1 MTVILR
7 RSCLVWLLNISDKL
21 FSRSADMDV
30 KDNDSPMPDASSLTS
45 RDDQLHAMRD
55 MRGLRRSMNGSLI
68 AAPPSLSSSLLPNG
82 MKNLAEKVA
91 SKAGAAPVA
100 PQATPF
106 DQFTPSSRDSPIFVK
121 EVIEQHSTSTSNTG
135 GTTTPSEDMRGT
147 DTAAEAESRRQQAL
161 LPTGL
166 CYDVRMRFHC
176 ELDPPKQRVDFH
188 PEDPRRIF
196 CIYDALCLAGL
207 VDDKDNLKNRDGV
220 KILVSRPLMR
230 VFARDATPAE
240 ICLVHDKKHYDFIE
254 STKGS
259 RHIFHSSNVTAR
271 LTCVIRHD

>member
-1 MTVILR
+1 MD
-7 RSCLVWLLNISDKL
+7 LNSH
-21 FSRSADMDV
+21 
-30 KDNDSPMPDASSLTS
+30 DSPMPDASDLTS
-45 RDDQLHAMRD
+45 RDDQLHTLRD
-55 MRGLRRSMNGSLI
+55 MRGVRRSMNGSLI
-68 AAPPSLSSSLLPNG
+68 ATPPTLSGSVLPNG
-82 MKNLAEKVA
+82 LKNFSENLV
-91 SKAGAAPVA
+91 SRTGVVPLV
-100 PQATPF
+100 PQAQSFHQF
-106 DQFTPSSRDSPIFVK
+106 DQPSRDSPVFLK
-121 EVIEQHSTSTSNTG
+121 EINEQQSTSTSNTG

-147 DTAAEAESRRQQAL
+147 DAAAEAESRRQQAL

-207 VDDKDNLKNRDGV
+207 VDDKDNLKNREGV

-254 STKGS
+254 STKS
-259 RHIFHSSNVTAR
+259 PPHILV
-271 LTCVIRHD
+271 VE

>member
-1 MTVILR
+1 
-7 RSCLVWLLNISDKL
+7 
-21 FSRSADMDV
+21 MDL
-30 KDNDSPMPDASSLTS
+30 KDNDSPMPDVSNLGS
-45 RDDQLHAMRD
+45 RDNHFQTIRD
-55 MRGLRRSMNGSLI
+55 MRGVHRSMNGSLV
-68 AAPPSLSSSLLPNG
+68 ATTPSISSPSLPNG
-82 MKNLAEKVA
+82 TKNLSEAVVSRAGVA
-91 SKAGAAPVA
+91 ALLAPA
-100 PQATPF
+100 PSSNQINQP
-106 DQFTPSSRDSPIFVK
+106 SRDSPIFLK
-121 EVIEQHSTSTSNTG
+121 DITEQQSTSTSNTG
-135 GTTTPSEDMRGT
+135 GTTTPSEDLRGA
-147 DTAAEAESRRQQAL
+147 DAAAEAESRRQLAM

-259 RHIFHSSNVTAR
+259 YQLLTAER
-271 LTCVIRHD
+271 LQLG